1 MDEVSFIA
9 QVGNWVVIKKQK
21 IEKDTKKIEVAR
33 ILASIRST
41 MEKKIWDFLG
51 DDFDLAKLDALATE
65 IVGEKGKIS
74 EERMAGMLAKL
85 NSPATGKR
93 IGELAQTKSAR
104 EIAKMYLTNRVLELA
119 NLRISADPEVIEKYI
134 GEKGK
139 GAVG

>member
-21 IEKDTKKIEVAR
+21 VEPGTKKMEVAR

-41 MEKKIWDFLG
+41 MDKKIWDFMR
-51 DDFDLAKLDALATE
+51 DDIDLAKLDTLAQE
-65 IVGEKGKIS
+65 IVGDKGKVS
-74 EERMAGMLAKL
+74 EERMAGILAKL
-85 NSPATGKR
+85 NSPGTGKR
-93 IGELAQTKSAR
+93 IGELAQTKNGK

-119 NLRISADPEVIEKYI
+119 NLRIHADADVIQKYI
-134 GEKGK
+134 DEKEK

>member
-21 IEKDTKKIEVAR
+21 VEPGTKKMEVAR

-41 MEKKIWDFLG
+41 MDKKIWDFMR
-51 DDFDLAKLDALATE
+51 DDFDLAKLDGLAQE

-74 EERMAGMLAKL
+74 EERMAGILAKL
-85 NSPATGKR
+85 GSPGTGKR
-93 IGELAQTKSAR
+93 IGELTQTKNGK

-119 NLRISADPEVIEKYI
+119 NLRIHADPDIIQKYVDEK
-134 GEKGK
+134 EK